1 MKELPIMSKIRV
13 FLADDHLILREGIRA
28 LLEKVPD
35 IEMVGE
41 AADGEAAIS
50 SIEQLMPDV
59 VLMDITM
66 PGINGL
72 EATRLIKQRY
82 PQIKVLILTMHETD
96 QYLSEMLSAG
106 ASGYIVKTTDSSEL
120 ISAIQEVN
128 EGNVHLYPS
137 IARMLVED
145 YLHKVTTGEE
155 KKSYNGLTPREREVL
170 KHIAEGKQNKEISNF
185 LGISVRTVQAH
196 RTNLMDKIGAHDRT
210 ELVKY
215 AIRKGIIDL

>member
-1 MKELPIMSKIRV
+1 MSKIRV

-50 SIEQLMPDV
+50 GIEQLMPDV

-155 KKSYNGLTPREREVL
+155 KESYNGLTPREREVL